1 MIFIANV
8 DDNKINT
15 WWSERLG
22 CPETPEKKS
31 NLWLTGYLKVKVAQS
46 CPTLWNPMDYTVPRI
61 LQARILEWVA
71 MPSSRGSSQP
81 RDWTQVTYILGRF
94 FTSRASREA
103 LDTWSGTFPF
113 IITVL
118 YLEKE
123 MAPHSSILATEFH
136 GQGSL
141 VDYGPWD
148 CKESHTTERLN
159 WTEPIFKARILV
171 WYSLFFNNPTSP
183 SFKYHRS
190 FKLRGFSGSSAGKEY
205 AGNAGDLGSI
215 PGLGRSFGEGKG
227 YPLQYSGL
235 ENSMDCIGHE
245 VTKSQTQLS
254 D

>member
-1 MIFIANV
+1 MMI
-8 DDNKINT
+8 
-15 WWSERLG
+15 W
-22 CPETPEKKS
+22 ETGVSRNLQKKKS

-81 RDWTQVTYILGRF
+81 RHWTQVTYILGRF

-113 IITVL
+113 IITVP

-148 CKESHTTERLN
+148 CKESHMTECTAHTLFN
-159 WTEPIFKARILV
+159 W
-171 WYSLFFNNPTSP
+171 
-183 SFKYHRS
+183 
-190 FKLRGFSGSSAGKEY
+190 SASEFVF
-205 AGNAGDLGSI
+205 
-215 PGLGRSFGEGKG
+215 P
-227 YPLQYSGL
+227 
-235 ENSMDCIGHE
+235 DCP
-245 VTKSQTQLS
+245 KSAIR
-254 D
+254 